1 MINFCVEPKEP
12 CCKNPIGELDFKIDK
27 CYSSIYSRLCCHV
40 NDSVSH
46 ISQEE
51 RDEWN
56 GKASN
61 SALLDLQDQLN
72 EIAGDG
78 DNSIKK
84 QILIDNDLE

>member
-1 MINFCVEPKEP
+1 MINFCVEPKKP
-12 CCKNPIGELDFKIDK
+12 CHKNQIGELDFKIDK
-27 CYSSIYSRLCCHV
+27 CYSSIYSRLCSHID
-40 NDSVSH
+40 DSVSH

-61 SALLDLQDQLN
+61 SALIDLQNQLN
-72 EIAGDG
+72 EVAGDG

-84 QILIDNDLE
+84 EILI